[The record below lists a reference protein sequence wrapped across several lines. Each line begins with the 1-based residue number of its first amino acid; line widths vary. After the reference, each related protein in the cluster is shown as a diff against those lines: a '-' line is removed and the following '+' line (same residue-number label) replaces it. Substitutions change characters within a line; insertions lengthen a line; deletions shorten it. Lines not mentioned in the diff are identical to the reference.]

1 MWRLTIRCDRCGE
14 LGPFEDARKI
24 TEVLDAMDFLQRASV
39 YDRGWLEHV
48 CDECRRQELVERHGD
63 D

>member
-24 TEVLDAMDFLQRASV
+24 TEVLDSMDLLNRVSV
-39 YDRGWLEHV
+39 CEGWLEHV
-48 CDECRRQELVERHGD
+48 CDECRRQELVEDHGD